1 MKALIKNVLAI
12 GSVMLISVA
21 AHAQS
26 NNVNGN
32 VVTASGATTNVQ
44 SVYVTQPQVHEK
56 TRAEVYQEL
65 VQAEKDGSLKKLD
78 ETIYK
83 GN

>member
-12 GSVMLISVA
+12 GSVMLISVT

-26 NNVNGN
+26 NDVNGN
-32 VVTASGATTNVQ
+32 VVTASGARTNIQ
-44 SVYVTQPQVHEK
+44 SVYATQPQVHEK
-56 TRAEVYQEL
+56 TRAQVYQEL
-65 VQAEKDGSLKKLD
+65 VQAEKDGTLKELND
-78 ETIYK
+78 TIYK

>member
-26 NNVNGN
+26 NDVNGN
-32 VVTASGATTNVQ
+32 VVTASGARTNIQ
-44 SVYVTQPQVHEK
+44 SVYATQPQIHEK
-56 TRAEVYQEL
+56 TRAQVYQEL
-65 VQAEKDGSLKKLD
+65 VQAEKDGTLKELND
-78 ETIYK
+78 TIYK